1 MPTSQAYHRDATGK
15 AEGVYVRGIQ
25 NECLTY
31 RGSYTNAHL
40 PHFSDFSD
48 SAISLSS
55 HSFSLLS

>member
-40 PHFSDFSD
+40 PHFSDF
-48 SAISLSS
+48 
-55 HSFSLLS
+55 